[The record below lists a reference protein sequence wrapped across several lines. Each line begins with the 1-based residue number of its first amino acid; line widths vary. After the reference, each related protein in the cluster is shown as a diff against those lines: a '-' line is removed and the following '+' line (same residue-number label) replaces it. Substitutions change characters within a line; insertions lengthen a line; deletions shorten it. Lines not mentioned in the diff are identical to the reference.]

1 MEIQTSDAST
11 RNLFFYISLILNLNK
26 GNNLLSKDMVKF
38 GYTILYV
45 ADVAASVDFYEKA
58 FGFQRKF
65 VTPEN
70 DYAELLSG
78 ETTLAFASK
87 TLASSNLKKGFIAS
101 DKTQQPFAIEI
112 GFVTENPAAVLAHA
126 VEQGATIEE
135 DVLTKPW
142 GQTVAYLR
150 DIDGFLIELCSPM
163 G

>member
-1 MEIQTSDAST
+1 MI
-11 RNLFFYISLILNLNK
+11 
-26 GNNLLSKDMVKF
+26 KF

-45 ADVAASVDFYEKA
+45 TDVAASVHFYEQA

-65 VTPEN
+65 ITPEK
-70 DYAELLSG
+70 DYAELLTG

-87 TLASSNLKKGFIAS
+87 TLANSNLKKGFMAS
-101 DKTQQPFAIEI
+101 DKAQQPFAIEI
-112 GFVTENPAAVLAHA
+112 GFVTENPAAVVAQA
-126 VEQGATIEE
+126 VQHGATLEE
-135 DVLTKPW
+135 AIVTKPW